1 MYHGFKR
8 ITPTPKNNGS
18 EGPCSLPPPA
28 FDYSVSPPP
37 PGGPSMRRLGNA
49 SHFAYRNPGVS
60 ETLA

>member
-28 FDYSVSPPP
+28 FDYSVSP
-37 PGGPSMRRLGNA
+37 GGGGGV
-49 SHFAYRNPGVS
+49 NPVCVDSATPAILPIG
-60 ETLA
+60 T